1 MENDIVSLFLIRK
14 KQNIYK
20 YANIFLK
27 YTLKNDIDLSKIV
40 YKVIDIYVDN
50 FYLEDNTDFS
60 YLTQYFEVGNTK
72 ETLMKNVLLSAILF
86 YKNNGLENQIKNDIK
101 TIVILSNTIY
111 LSLNAD
117 EYINE
122 YNNSSINMDTRI
134 NNYFDIFLPKLKIDS
149 DQIKDI
155 KEELYNQFKKDINV
169 EKKFWKTLVENNYNL
184 VFKTDNKNN
193 YLVDYYYNI
202 KLLNRYEKD
211 LIDRVS
217 FTKGIVDDNLSIY
230 LEKLSVVVLKDLL
243 LKNYNDLFFINIYP
257 DYFNKNKNIINL
269 EKIINNKNIKSHIVF
284 CFDINNIDDNINVIE
299 YLKSKDCLLGIN
311 NINYQTKISINSFIN
326 FDYVFINNDILDKY
340 KDYKEFWDGSD
351 TKFILSNEYEEI
363 EEERILER
371 I

>member
-1 MENDIVSLFLIRK
+1 MENDIVSLFLFRM
-14 KQNIYK
+14 KQNINK

-27 YTLKNDIDLSKIV
+27 YTLKNDIDLGKIV
-40 YKVIDIYVDN
+40 YKVIDIYIDN

-60 YLTQYFEVGNTK
+60 YLMQYFEVGNTK

-111 LSLNAD
+111 LSLSAL
-117 EYINE
+117 EYTNE
-122 YNNSSINMDTRI
+122 YKNYNINIDTRI
-134 NNYFDIFLPKLKIDS
+134 NNYFDAFLPKLKID
-149 DQIKDI
+149 DEQIVNI
-155 KEELYNQFKKDINV
+155 KEELYSQLKKDINI

-184 VFKTDNKNN
+184 TFKTDNKNN
-193 YLVDYYYNI
+193 YLVNYYYNI
-202 KLLNRYEKD
+202 KLLNRYDKD
-211 LIDRVS
+211 IIDKVS

-243 LKNYNDLFFINIYP
+243 SKNYNDVFFINIYA
-257 DYFNKNKNIINL
+257 DYFNKNKNTINL

-284 CFDINNIDDNINVIE
+284 CFDINTIDININVIE
-299 YLKSKDCLLGIN
+299 YLKSKDYLLAVN

-326 FDYVFINNDILDKY
+326 FDYVFISNDIFDKY
-340 KDYKEFWDGSD
+340 EEYKEFWNGSD
-351 TKFILSNEYEEI
+351 TKFILSEDYEKI
-363 EEERILER
+363 EEKQILER